1 VEKVAIKRPLATEG
15 IPPLIENPQKALAVF
30 EEILKRGAM
39 FYPNADES
47 TKGHPRVCRIVALA
61 ES

>member
-1 VEKVAIKRPLATEG
+1 MERIVLKRPLASEG
-15 IPPLIENPQKALAVF
+15 IPPLITDPQEALKVF

-47 TKGHPRVCRIVALA
+47 TKGHPRVCRVIALA

>member
-1 VEKVAIKRPLATEG
+1 VEKVVTKRPLATEG
-15 IPPLIENPQKALAVF
+15 IPPLFEDPREALRIF

-39 FYPNADES
+39 FYPDADEA
-47 TKGHPRVCRIVALA
+47 TKGHPRVCRVVALA